1 MPTGRRLTSLATI
14 IAMGAIVGAL
24 ACSSDAAVAP
34 GNSVSD
40 SEIDQTVAS
49 DAGESFADNVAQ
61 YQENESFEENMI
73 GGASTFM
80 AGRSGIGAGINSRT
94 VTCGGPDSSGWYS
107 CIAYTSRGLT
117 ITRQVRFWSGGSYA
131 LGWGTGS
138 VIDSTNHRWT
148 KTGSFESAVKPGK
161 MFSIN
166 VSAAAS
172 MVVTH
177 STPALHT
184 WTGAASVHDSSTYA
198 VNHVTRVFAYTAA
211 DTAAAL
217 TFTMPRS
224 ANPYPA
230 SGSISRNLT
239 LHVTAGSFDKTV
251 TRFAKVTFD
260 GSTVAVLQVG
270 ALTCSLDLVTG
281 VVSGCH

>member
-1 MPTGRRLTSLATI
+1 MPTGRRFTTLATI
-14 IAMGAIVGAL
+14 LAMGAIVGVV
-24 ACSSDAAVAP
+24 ACSSDSAVAP
-34 GNSVSD
+34 GNSVAD

-49 DAGESFADNVAQ
+49 DVGESFTDKVGQ
-61 YQENESFEENMI
+61 YQENESFEESLSS
-73 GGASTFM
+73 GSFTFM
-80 AGRSGIGAGINSRT
+80 AGPSGAGSGPRSRT
-94 VTCGGPDSSGWYS
+94 VTCGGPDASGWYS
-107 CIAYTSRGLT
+107 CIAYTARGLT
-117 ITRQVRFWSGGSYA
+117 ITREVRFWSGDSYA

-138 VIDSTNHRWT
+138 VIDSTNHSWT
-148 KTGSFESAVKPGK
+148 KSGTFESAVKPGK
-161 MFSIN
+161 MFFIN
-166 VSAAAS
+166 ESAAAS

-184 WTGAASVHDSSTYA
+184 WNGAASVNDSSSYS
-198 VNHVTRVFAYTAA
+198 VNNITRIFAYTAA

-239 LHVTAGSFDKTV
+239 LHVTAGAFDKTI

-260 GSTVAVLQVG
+260 GSTIAVLQVG

-281 VVSGCH
+281 AVSGCH

>member
-1 MPTGRRLTSLATI
+1 MPTGRRFTTLATV
-14 IAMGAIVGAL
+14 IAVGAIVGAV
-24 ACSSDAAVAP
+24 ACSSDASVAP
-34 GNSVSD
+34 GNPVAE

-49 DAGESFADNVAQ
+49 DVGASFADNVGQ
-61 YQENESFEENMI
+61 YQENESFEEGLR
-73 GGASTFM
+73 GGSSTFM
-80 AGRSGIGAGINSRT
+80 AGLSGAGSGPRSRT

-107 CIAYTSRGLT
+107 CIAYTARGLT
-117 ITRQVRFWSGGSYA
+117 ITRELRFWSGGSYA

-148 KTGSFESAVKPGK
+148 KSGTFESAVKPGK
-161 MFSIN
+161 MLSIN
-166 VSAAAS
+166 ESAAAS

-184 WTGAASVHDSSTYA
+184 WNGAASANDSSTYS
-198 VNHVTRVFAYTAA
+198 VNNLTRIFAYTAA

-239 LHVTAGSFDKTV
+239 LHVTAGAFDKTM

-260 GSTVAVLQVG
+260 GSTIAVLQVG

>member
-1 MPTGRRLTSLATI
+1 MPIGRRFTSLATL
-14 IAMGAIVGAL
+14 AAVAALVGAV
-24 ACSSDAAVAP
+24 ACSSDSAVAP
-34 GNSVSD
+34 GAPVAD

-49 DAGESFADNVAQ
+49 DVGESFADNVSVF
-61 YQENESFEENMI
+61 QENESFQTNLTA
-73 GGASTFM
+73 GSSTFM
-80 AGRSGIGAGINSRT
+80 AGRAGAGAGTDSRT
-94 VTCGGPDSSGWYS
+94 VTCDGPDASGWFG

-131 LGWGTGS
+131 LGWGTA
-138 VIDSTNHRWT
+138 VIDSVNHRWT
-148 KTGSFESAVKPGK
+148 RTGTFESAVKPGK

-166 VSAAAS
+166 EADTAS

-184 WTGAASVHDSSTYA
+184 WNGAGVVNDSSSYT
-198 VNHVTRVFAYTAA
+198 VGSVTRIFAYSAA

-217 TFTMPRS
+217 TFTMPRTQ
-224 ANPYPA
+224 NPYPS
-230 SGSISRNLT
+230 SGSLSRNLT
-239 LHVTAGSFDKTV
+239 LHVTAGAFDKTI

-260 GSTVAVLQVG
+260 GTSVAVLQVG